1 MNLMSISISFRSALD
16 VTSQQRDAYDS
27 CYVAIARLEDDR
39 LEDRLEYRL
48 EDRLDDG
55 MICLGC
61 LSSITCLCL

>member
-16 VTSQQRDAYDS
+16 VTSQQGDAYDS
-27 CYVAIARLEDDR
+27 CYVAIARLEDD
-39 LEDRLEYRL
+39 RL